1 MNFLNI
7 KGLRLFWWLWFSLFA
22 VAGVCHAEP
31 IKIVFFSSD
40 SLTSTERCMR
50 GARKVLEKEHEDIV
64 FHDFLIHQR
73 IDQNFRTVDSVKSIQ
88 PNLIITI
95 GSSAT
100 EFAKDNFAD
109 IPIIFAAVKYPAISG
124 YVPSLEHPGGN
135 ITGASLNIP
144 VDVQFRYFKRV
155 IPNLRTIGVLYT
167 DNTASLIPP
176 ARIVAQQMG
185 LVLEAIKITDKTELP
200 GALDKLAKDAQGL
213 WSVADPNLFDPPSTR
228 YILLNAMRKGV
239 PVMGFSRYVV
249 ESGALFALD
258 FDYKAVGFQAGSV
271 ANRVLTGEKPGDI
284 SVTSVDVI
292 WFHYNEKTAKH
303 MAVVI
308 PEELVAI
315 AKEVYR

>member
-7 KGLRLFWWLWFSLFA
+7 KGLRLILFLWLGLFA
-22 VAGVCHAEP
+22 VAGVCHAQS
-31 IKIVFFSSD
+31 IDIVFFSSD

-50 GARKVLEKEHEDIV
+50 GAKKVLEKEHAEVV
-64 FHDFLIHQR
+64 FHDFLIHQSP
-73 IDQNFRTVDSVKSIQ
+73 DQHLKTVDSVRAIRPSVI
-88 PNLIITI
+88 LTI

-100 EFAKDNFAD
+100 EFAKQNFED
-109 IPIIFAAVKYPAISG
+109 IPIVFAAVKYPALSG
-124 YVPSLEHPGGN
+124 YVPTLYRPGGN

-144 VDVQFRYFKRV
+144 VDVQFKYFKRV
-155 IPNLRTIGVLYT
+155 IPGLNKIGVLYT
-167 DNTASLIPP
+167 ENTASLIPP
-176 ARIVAQQMG
+176 AAIVAKQMG
-185 LVLEAIKITDKTELP
+185 LVLEAVKITDKTELP
-200 GALDKLAKDAQGL
+200 RALETLAMDVQGI
-213 WSVADPNLFDPPSTR
+213 WSVADPNLFDPQSTR

-271 ANRVLTGEKPGDI
+271 ANRILSGEKPGDI

-292 WFHYNEKTAKH
+292 WFHHNEKTAKD
-303 MAVVI
+303 MSVVI

>member
-7 KGLRLFWWLWFSLFA
+7 KGLRLIIFSWLGFLA
-22 VAGVCHAEP
+22 VTGVCQSQP
-31 IKIVFFSSD
+31 INIVFFSSD

-50 GARKVLEKEHEDIV
+50 GAKKILEKEHEEVV
-64 FHDFLIHQR
+64 FHDFLIHQQ
-73 IDQNFRTVDSVKSIQ
+73 IDQNLKTVEFVRAIR

-109 IPIIFAAVKYPAISG
+109 IPIVFAAVKYPALSG
-124 YVPSLEHPGGN
+124 YVASLDHPGGN
-135 ITGASLNIP
+135 VTGASLNIP
-144 VDVQFRYFKRV
+144 VDVQFKYFKRV
-155 IPNLRTIGVLYT
+155 IPSLKTIGVLYT
-167 DNTASLIPP
+167 DNTASLIPQ
-176 ARIVAQQMG
+176 ARIVAEHMG
-185 LVLEAIKITDKTELP
+185 LVLEAVKVEDKTELP
-200 GALDKLAKDAQGL
+200 RALDKLANDVQGL

-228 YILLNAMRKGV
+228 YILLNAMRKGI

-271 ANRVLTGEKPGDI
+271 ANRILAGENPGDI

-292 WFHYNEKTAKH
+292 WFHYNEKTARH